1 MSNNKDLN
9 TKCDTWVDDYSKQNS
24 CEGIVLDSGEG
35 EYIVKGKVDI
45 KSSNATIMF
54 WAPNPPTYST
64 SYSGSGLPYPNPE
77 IAYENTPN
85 RGAVKTRDGSFEFRV
100 RYPNAYYMG
109 LGSVYMEPSVQIK
122 VCENGSDGKVQ
133 TIKLGHGIPFRMM
146 TYPPSQEGTRP
157 RRSPMFYAGRH
168 DLPHRTQEQLL
179 RDSGYPEENVMPKSF
194 WGKAVPHE

>member
-1 MSNNKDLN
+1 MDISKVYKEDIENSFKNKDTPLFSGVGN
-9 TKCDTWVDDYSKQNS
+9 HVVN
-24 CEGIVLDSGEG
+24 GNIPLGMLDC
-35 EYIVKGKVDI
+35 KVV
-45 KSSNATIMF
+45 F
-54 WAPNPPTYST
+54 WAANPPNFRHSF
-64 SYSGSGLPYPNPE
+64 SGSGLPFGSYQQ
-77 IAYENTPN
+77 AYENTPN

-194 WGKAVPHE
+194 WGNAVPHE